1 VRLGSYELTI
11 AAPAAVVWELLT
23 TADGL
28 VRWVGPEASAE
39 PVPGGALRWVH
50 PDGSTVVGRFVE
62 LVPHRRVV
70 FTYGWEDGRMGVP
83 PESTTVEI
91 ELSEADGETTLRL
104 VHRGLPPEAV
114 DPHVHGWRYFLGR
127 LAVDVVGRD

>member
-1 VRLGSYELTI
+1 VRLGSYELRI

-62 LVPHRRVV
+62 LEPHRRVV

-91 ELSEADGETTLRL
+91 ELSEEDGETILRL

-114 DPHVHGWRYFLGR
+114 EPHEHGWRYFLGELR
-127 LAVDVVGRD
+127 VAAG